1 MLLHWGAKV
10 SDLMHLDTFE
20 FGVPSFNG
28 EHTNQVTTISGTL
41 KRYSGN
47 IAFGDVF
54 FADDPKTNMA
64 YLVLKVV
71 RSPEIKSYTT
81 SAMVTITNEEGEQV
95 EKNVLPMLTWD
106 DYIVIR
112 MDVAE
117 KRPGSLKLTMT
128 YDDEDGAE
136 KSFYYQ
142 INTLNAID
150 IDPIV

>member
-1 MLLHWGAKV
+1 
-10 SDLMHLDTFE
+10 
-20 FGVPSFNG
+20 
-28 EHTNQVTTISGTL
+28 
-41 KRYSGN
+41 
-47 IAFGDVF
+47 
-54 FADDPKTNMA
+54 MA

-112 MDVAE
+112 MDVEE

-128 YDDEDGAE
+128 YDDEDGTE

-142 INTLNAID
+142 INLLNAIN